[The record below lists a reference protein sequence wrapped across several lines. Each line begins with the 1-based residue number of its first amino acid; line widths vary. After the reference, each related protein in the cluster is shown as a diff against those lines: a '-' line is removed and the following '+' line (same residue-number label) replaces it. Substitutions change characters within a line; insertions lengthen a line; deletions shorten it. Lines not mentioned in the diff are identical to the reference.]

1 MIPALLPT
9 LVRAA
14 GEVKLDVES
23 QATQRSV
30 LEALE
35 ARYPI
40 VRGTIRDR
48 GTQQRQLFLR
58 FFACEENLSHKL
70 TGSTVARGFG
80 SKLIGQSGWGRAS
93 GAPGVEVSR

>member
-23 QATQRSV
+23 RATQRSV
-30 LEALE
+30 LDALG

-40 VRGTIRDR
+40 VRGTIRDHD
-48 GTQQRQLFLR
+48 T
-58 FFACEENLSHKL
+58 
-70 TGSTVARGFG
+70 
-80 SKLIGQSGWGRAS
+80 
-93 GAPGVEVSR
+93 

>member
-1 MIPALLPT
+1 MLQMCGKVIGGPSMLSEV

-30 LEALE
+30 FDALE

-40 VRGTIRDR
+40 VRGTIRDHD
-48 GTQQRQLFLR
+48 T
-58 FFACEENLSHKL
+58 
-70 TGSTVARGFG
+70 
-80 SKLIGQSGWGRAS
+80 
-93 GAPGVEVSR
+93 